1 MPGTHYD
8 DDILGPIIGRGPED
22 PAHLWELISS
32 VDAVHQTFLGAP
44 ELHAA
49 LQRLAARELI
59 RELPGHL
66 YVDAEY
72 DAGSPQL
79 TPITETQWQ
88 AAVEEFQAEFE
99 RLNAEASE
107 PYPRLTVAY
116 ATDGGAP
123 PTDEDIEGARTLR
136 DRVISILATGGV
148 TSMTG
153 EVAAAPG
160 SVTFWVAGF
169 EEPDP
174 DRMERLV
181 GPMLAASAPEGSTL
195 TIDMWDALAGDEL
208 PTDFWVIGP
217 DA

>member
-1 MPGTHYD
+1 MTATDYD
-8 DDILGPIIGRGPED
+8 DDILGPIIGRGPDD
-22 PAHLWELISS
+22 PARLWELISS
-32 VDAVHQTFLGAP
+32 VDAIHQTFLGAP
-44 ELHAA
+44 ELQAA
-49 LQRLAARELI
+49 LQRLAARDLI
-59 RELPGHL
+59 RELPGHA

-72 DAGSPQL
+72 DTGSAQL
-79 TPITETQWQ
+79 TPLTESQWQ

-116 ATDGGAP
+116 TTVGGAA
-123 PTDEDIEGARTLR
+123 PTDADIEGARTLR
-136 DRVISILATGGV
+136 DRVIAVLAAGGV

-153 EVAAAPG
+153 EVEAGPG
-160 SVTFWVAGF
+160 SITFWVAGF

-181 GPMLAASAPEGSTL
+181 GPMLAASAPSGSTL
-195 TIDMWDALAGDEL
+195 TIDMWDALAEDEL
-208 PTDFWVIGP
+208 PTDFWVSGP